1 MKILNPVLVVFF
13 SIFLLAGMSF
23 SVVAE
28 ESEATSGM
36 ATVVVLRAQESAKTR
51 GVSFN
56 VFINNED
63 SARMRVANHYVVN
76 LPAGEH
82 KISSNNRKDVP
93 MTFDTVPGETYYI
106 IAKMQKR
113 GSQLKTTYELVSER
127 VALNSLPSLSDE
139 LDG

>member
-1 MKILNPVLVVFF
+1 MKILNPVLVLFF
-13 SIFLLAGMSF
+13 PLVLLAGITSF
-23 SVVAE
+23 VAAE
-28 ESEATSGM
+28 ETGATSEM
-36 ATVVVLRAQESAKTR
+36 ATVVVLRAKESAKTR
-51 GVSFN
+51 GVTFN
-56 VFINNED
+56 VSINNE
-63 SARMRVANHYVVN
+63 SSTRMRVTNHYVVQ